1 MYSLV
6 EKLFLIRDWLTT
18 YKPNNILS
26 VSGGVRYDY
35 GYIGISPHEDVYLAD
50 YLRRQGYDDEQ
61 VESYK
66 WNSHAV
72 RKHFGDYSF
81 SLGLVWTPSV
91 QHMVKVNI
99 GRSFR
104 LPGANELAANGV
116 HHGTFRHEQGDAS
129 LKSEQGWQMDASYNL
144 RYQAIRN

>member
-1 MYSLV
+1 M
-6 EKLFLIRDWLTT
+6 
-18 YKPNNILS
+18 P
-26 VSGGVRYDY
+26 
-35 GYIGISPHEDVYLAD
+35 
-50 YLRRQGYDDEQ
+50 
-61 VESYK
+61 
-66 WNSHAV
+66 V

-129 LKSEQGWQMDASYNL
+129 LKSEQGWQMDASYQPASITDFPFPCLLLSVGSVTTSFCVPQASGLFCRMPDRFTATREPKHCLPERKL
-144 RYQAIRN
+144 R